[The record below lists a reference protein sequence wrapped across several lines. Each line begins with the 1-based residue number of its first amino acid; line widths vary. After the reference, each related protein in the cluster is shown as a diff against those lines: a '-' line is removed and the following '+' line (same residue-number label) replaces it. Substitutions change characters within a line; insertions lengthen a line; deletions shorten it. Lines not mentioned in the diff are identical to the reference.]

1 MKCSTGDATLSFQD
15 SYYSLVLKSIIS
27 LSTFFLIGLIL
38 AYHAVE
44 IQVNTDQYGA
54 TCYIKVYMYDVY
66 ILLAV
71 SVHPRKLGILL
82 FKIGIVDLAI
92 IIIKHKI
99 IGPIAKLL
107 SLNHGNHAGF
117 LITIMRLD
125 LLSTFGLLNFCRW
138 LFIRIKL
145 HCFNTVEIPSCL

>member
-44 IQVNTDQYGA
+44 IQVNANKYGA

-71 SVHPRKLGILL
+71 SVHARRLGILL
-82 FKIGIVDLAI
+82 FKIVDLAI
-92 IIIKHKI
+92 IIIKHI
-99 IGPIAKLL
+99 
-107 SLNHGNHAGF
+107 
-117 LITIMRLD
+117 
-125 LLSTFGLLNFCRW
+125 
-138 LFIRIKL
+138 
-145 HCFNTVEIPSCL
+145 